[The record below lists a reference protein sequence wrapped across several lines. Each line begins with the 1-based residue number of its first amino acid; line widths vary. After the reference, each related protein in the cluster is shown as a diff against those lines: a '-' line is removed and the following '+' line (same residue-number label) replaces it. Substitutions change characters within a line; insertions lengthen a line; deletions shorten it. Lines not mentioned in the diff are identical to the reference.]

1 MIFKKIFY
9 EIKYAVKRTGRAGR
23 RLFASRLLVLLILFC
38 MSSSVLIGRLFYLQI
53 IKGEEYAEQYE
64 LQIRKTE
71 EISATRGCIYDR
83 NGNLLAYDDL
93 AYSVTIEDTT
103 SSSLS
108 AAEKNEILNS
118 TLEKLIEIVE
128 ANGDSIIDTFGISLD
143 ADGSYQFT
151 QTNETQRLRF
161 VADVYG
167 YSSTDDLSDEQKNQT
182 AEELIHYLCTDET
195 YGYGLDEDELEP
207 EYILKMINMRYAM
220 RLNNYQKYV
229 SAKVASDVS
238 AETVA
243 AVMENKDTL
252 TGVDVEEDSVRKYV
266 DSEYFSSII
275 GYTGQISQEEYEAL
289 DEEEKESC
297 SMTDIVGKTGLEQV
311 FDSTLRGVKGE
322 TTFYVDNVGNVTDTV
337 STTEAQAGNDIY
349 LTIDSDLQKY
359 TYQLIE
365 EKLAG
370 IILLKLANVLE
381 YDPSVEEDTSDI
393 KIPVGDA
400 YYSFIGNWILDY
412 TEFSEKDAGTAE
424 QTILGLFTAGKENAV
439 SEILEQLNSSSASAY
454 EDLSS
459 DMQEYMDY
467 VADDVL
473 EENEI
478 LNTDDADESDETY
491 AAWTEGSISLYEYL
505 HYAIS
510 QNWIDTSLL
519 EEDSYSSSEEI
530 YQAVVNYVEETI
542 NDDTGMDLLIY
553 DSLIHDGTISGALLC
568 AAAYE
573 QGVLEMNEELY
584 NGLLS
589 GSVSAYEWLCDR
601 IENLEITS
609 GQLALEPCSAGV
621 VVTDPQTG
629 EVLAC
634 VSYPG
639 YDSNRLANTMDT
651 EYYSHLVSG
660 MNNIFYNHATQEK
673 TAPGSTYKMVT
684 AVAGLTEG
692 VISSGSTIY
701 CNGTFTKVTPSPNC
715 WIYPGAHGS
724 LSVVGALRESCNDFF
739 YETGYRLGT
748 DENGTYDSDLGI
760 ETLAKYARMFG
771 LGETSGIEIT
781 EAEPEISDEYAVQS
795 AIGQGTNNYTVS
807 QLCRYVSAVA
817 NRGTVYD
824 LTLIDKTMASDG
836 TLIKDYGSE
845 TVSQMSDISSETWN
859 LVQTGMEQMVSDSS
873 TFDSIDF
880 SMAGKTGTAQQSEI
894 HPDHALFV
902 GYAPTDNP
910 EIAVAV
916 RIVNGYSS
924 SYAAEIGRDI
934 AKIWFDPDAAAE
946 VITGTA
952 ADLGEAI
959 AGD

>member
-1 MIFKKIFY
+1 MPLH
-9 EIKYAVKRTGRAGR
+9 T
-23 RLFASRLLVLLILFC
+23 SR
-38 MSSSVLIGRLFYLQI
+38 
-53 IKGEEYAEQYE
+53 
-64 LQIRKTE
+64 
-71 EISATRGCIYDR
+71 
-83 NGNLLAYDDL
+83 
-93 AYSVTIEDTT
+93 
-103 SSSLS
+103 
-108 AAEKNEILNS
+108 
-118 TLEKLIEIVE
+118 
-128 ANGDSIIDTFGISLD
+128 
-143 ADGSYQFT
+143 
-151 QTNETQRLRF
+151 
-161 VADVYG
+161 
-167 YSSTDDLSDEQKNQT
+167 
-182 AEELIHYLCTDET
+182 
-195 YGYGLDEDELEP
+195 
-207 EYILKMINMRYAM
+207 
-220 RLNNYQKYV
+220 
-229 SAKVASDVS
+229 
-238 AETVA
+238 
-243 AVMENKDTL
+243 
-252 TGVDVEEDSVRKYV
+252 
-266 DSEYFSSII
+266 
-275 GYTGQISQEEYEAL
+275 
-289 DEEEKESC
+289 
-297 SMTDIVGKTGLEQV
+297 
-311 FDSTLRGVKGE
+311 
-322 TTFYVDNVGNVTDTV
+322 
-337 STTEAQAGNDIY
+337 
-349 LTIDSDLQKY
+349 
-359 TYQLIE
+359 
-365 EKLAG
+365 
-370 IILLKLANVLE
+370 
-381 YDPSVEEDTSDI
+381 
-393 KIPVGDA
+393 
-400 YYSFIGNWILDY
+400 
-412 TEFSEKDAGTAE
+412 
-424 QTILGLFTAGKENAV
+424 
-439 SEILEQLNSSSASAY
+439 
-454 EDLSS
+454 
-459 DMQEYMDY
+459 
-467 VADDVL
+467 
-473 EENEI
+473 
-478 LNTDDADESDETY
+478 
-491 AAWTEGSISLYEYL
+491 
-505 HYAIS
+505 
-510 QNWIDTSLL
+510 
-519 EEDSYSSSEEI
+519 
-530 YQAVVNYVEETI
+530 
-542 NDDTGMDLLIY
+542 
-553 DSLIHDGTISGALLC
+553 
-568 AAAYE
+568 
-573 QGVLEMNEELY
+573 VLEMNEELY

-601 IENLEITS
+601 IENLEITP
-609 GQLALEPCSAGV
+609 GQLALEPCSAGA

-701 CNGTFTKVTPSPNC
+701 CSGTFTKVTPSPNC

-771 LGETSGIEIT
+771 LGETSGIEIM
-781 EAEPEISDEYAVQS
+781 EAEPEISEEYAVQS

-824 LTLIDKTMASDG
+824 LSLIDKTTASDG

-946 VITGTA
+946 VLTGTA
-952 ADLGEAI
+952 ADLGGAI

>member
-9 EIKYAVKRTGRAGR
+9 EIKYAVKRTKRAGR
-23 RLFASRLLVLLILFC
+23 RLFASRLLVLLIVFC

-71 EISATRGCIYDR
+71 EISAIRGCIYDR

-108 AAEKNEILNS
+108 VAEKNETLNS

-128 ANGDSIIDTFGISLD
+128 SNGDSIIDTFGISLD

-229 SAKVASDVS
+229 SATVASDVS

-289 DEEEKESC
+289 DEEEKENC

-359 TYQLIE
+359 TYRLIE

-370 IILLKLANVLE
+370 IILSKLTNVLE
-381 YDPSVEEDTSDI
+381 YDPSAEEDTSDI

-412 TEFSEKDAGTAE
+412 TEFSENDAGTAE
-424 QTILGLFTAGKENAV
+424 QTILGLFTAGKEAAV

-467 VADDVL
+467 VAADVL
-473 EENEI
+473 EENGI
-478 LNTDDADESDETY
+478 LSADDADESDETY

-505 HYAIS
+505 
-510 QNWIDTSLL
+510 
-519 EEDSYSSSEEI
+519 
-530 YQAVVNYVEETI
+530 
-542 NDDTGMDLLIY
+542 LIY
-553 DSLIHDGTISGALLC
+553 DGLIHDGTISGALLC

-589 GSVSAYEWLCDR
+589 GTVSAYEWLCDR
-601 IENLEITS
+601 IENLEITP
-609 GQLALEPCSAGV
+609 GQLALEPCSAGA

-701 CNGTFTKVTPSPNC
+701 CSGTFTKVTPSPNC

-760 ETLAKYARMFG
+760 EALAKYARMFG

-824 LTLIDKTMASDG
+824 LSLIDKTTASDG

-845 TVSQMSDISSETWN
+845 TVSQMSEISSETWD
-859 LVQTGMEQMVSDSS
+859 LVQTGMEQMVSASS
-873 TFDSIDF
+873 TFDGIDF

-894 HPDHALFV
+894 HPDHTLFV

-946 VITGTA
+946 VLTGTA
-952 ADLGEAI
+952 ADLGGAI